1 MSGPPLTRTL
11 WCQGVPGVVP
21 TPFPAPVRALVAG
34 SPPGLSPSPRTSSLH
49 ILFVLHAVSWL
60 LHCPRCAP
68 VSISFSCPVLLL
80 SLRLSFARF
89 FSGVEPFSFC
99 AAFVACLCAV
109 FHPWALL
116 QLNSRQ
122 PPGYFIDGPAKVL
135 LVLCRYGA
143 PWSAYQY
150 HSFLGLLVSGHA
162 GKHATETPWS

>member
-1 MSGPPLTRTL
+1 MPGGTRGGAHTL
-11 WCQGVPGVVP
+11 PCPSARPGGGVPP
-21 TPFPAPVRALVAG
+21 WPL
-34 SPPGLSPSPRTSSLH
+34 
-49 ILFVLHAVSWL
+49 
-60 LHCPRCAP
+60 
-68 VSISFSCPVLLL
+68 SFSSHLLPAYL
-80 SLRLSFARF
+80 ICIACSFLAVALPSLRSRVDFFFVSCVIAFFEASLCAV

-122 PPGYFIDGPAKVL
+122 PPGYFIGGPAKVL

-162 GKHATETPWS
+162 GKRATETHWS